1 MNKIDSKLR
10 FKSGVYMFI
19 NMVSGKRY
27 IGSSVDIYN
36 RIHEHVHN
44 LNNNKAHNK
53 HLQASWNKYGEDAFH
68 YGILEYCKEDVQFE
82 REQYYIDLIK
92 PEYNLTLNVVANTGH
107 KVEEET
113 KKKISNTL
121 KAKYASGEI
130 TTYKQEHAWIKCYIY
145 NIIIIP

>member
-1 MNKIDSKLR
+1 MEKISEKLMKKCGIYLI
-10 FKSGVYMFI
+10 F
-19 NMVSGKRY
+19 NLVSGKRY
-27 IGSSVDIYN
+27 VGSSINIYN
-36 RIHEHVHN
+36 RFHEHIHILKRN
-44 LNNNKAHNK
+44 EAHNK
-53 HLQASWNKYGEDAFH
+53 HLQNSWNKYGEESFVFQV
-68 YGILEYCKEDVQFE
+68 LEYCEPKVQFE

-130 TTYKQEHAWIKCYIY
+130 TTYKQEHAWIKCYI
-145 NIIIIP
+145 